1 MALILHL
8 ETATAICS
16 VALSSD
22 GRLLGQRESE
32 GTGIH
37 SRSLLPYVDELLKE
51 HGCSVMDLSAV
62 SVSMGPGSYTG
73 LRIGLSAAKGLC
85 YGAGIPLLAIGTLFS
100 MAAGAAEHPLVLN
113 SGQALL
119 CPMIDARRM
128 EVYCSL
134 FDHKLTQV
142 EAPAAVVVD
151 ETFAAKYR
159 HNRLI
164 IFGDGAA
171 KCFEILS
178 AGGEVRMIPGFKP
191 SAAHQAA
198 EALNRYRLG
207 NFADTAYCEPFYLK
221 EFVAGKPNVKGL
233 K

>member
-1 MALILHL
+1 M
-8 ETATAICS
+8 
-16 VALSSD
+16 
-22 GRLLGQRESE
+22 LGQRQSE
-32 GTGIH
+32 ETGIH

-51 HGCSVMDLSAV
+51 HGCPAMELSAV

-85 YGAGIPLLAIGTLFS
+85 YGAGIPLIAIGTLFC

-128 EVYCSL
+128 EVYCAL
-134 FDHKLTQV
+134 FSRELMQLET
-142 EAPAAVVVD
+142 PAAVVVD
-151 ETFAAKYR
+151 EHFMVNQRQK
-159 HNRLI
+159 NSFI
-164 IFGDGAA
+164 IFGDGAD

-207 NFADTAYCEPFYLK
+207 NFADTSYCEPFYLK